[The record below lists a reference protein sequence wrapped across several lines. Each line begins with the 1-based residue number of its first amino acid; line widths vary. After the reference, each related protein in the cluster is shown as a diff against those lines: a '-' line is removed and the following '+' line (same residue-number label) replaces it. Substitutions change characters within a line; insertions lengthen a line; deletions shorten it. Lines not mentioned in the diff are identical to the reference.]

1 MTDTT
6 KFASPV
12 DDVQLTAAKAAS
24 GKTPA
29 GSSKEKARVEV
40 RQTIEEV
47 GDSMHRRPARW
58 GTAGAGLLAA
68 ATAVGALIWR
78 RQRKPRTPR
87 EKAVRAWREAT
98 SRAGDVTSALRKRAR
113 LGR

>member
-1 MTDTT
+1 VRGETMTDTT

-12 DDVQLTAAKAAS
+12 NDVKPDAQ
-24 GKTPA
+24 
-29 GSSKEKARVEV
+29 
-40 RQTIEEV
+40 QTIEEV
-47 GDSMHRRPARW
+47 GDSMRRRPSRW

-68 ATAVGALIWR
+68 VAAVGVLAWR

-87 EKAVRAWREAT
+87 EKVERVWRDAK
-98 SRAGDVTSALRKRAR
+98 SRAAGAKSKVGST